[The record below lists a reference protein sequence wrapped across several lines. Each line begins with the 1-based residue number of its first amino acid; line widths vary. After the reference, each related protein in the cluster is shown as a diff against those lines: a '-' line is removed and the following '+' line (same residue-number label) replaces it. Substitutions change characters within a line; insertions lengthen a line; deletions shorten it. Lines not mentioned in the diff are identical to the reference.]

1 MAATTTLDLI
11 GLRCPWPAL
20 KARHALARIAA
31 GDRLEVHCSDPLAA
45 IDIPNMVRETGDRL
59 EGTSGH
65 GGRLVFVI
73 EKAGARPDRPDRPD

>member
-20 KARHALARIAA
+20 KARHALRRMAA
-31 GDRLEVHCSDPLAA
+31 GDRLEVLCSDPLAA

-59 EGTSGH
+59 ADTSQE

-73 EKAGARPDRPDRPD
+73 EKAGMRPARPD